1 MRIMTAREA
10 AARLRDGMPAGDVSQ
25 PEIRVVSIPN
35 ISAASAPVV
44 ACRTRLRETHA
55 VLPAKRP
62 ARRKKDRNLHSR

>member
-25 PEIRVVSIPN
+25 PEIRAVSIPK
-35 ISAASAPVV
+35 ISAASAPV
-44 ACRTRLRETHA
+44 AAGRARLHEVHA

-62 ARRKKDRNLHSR
+62 ARRKKGRNLHSH